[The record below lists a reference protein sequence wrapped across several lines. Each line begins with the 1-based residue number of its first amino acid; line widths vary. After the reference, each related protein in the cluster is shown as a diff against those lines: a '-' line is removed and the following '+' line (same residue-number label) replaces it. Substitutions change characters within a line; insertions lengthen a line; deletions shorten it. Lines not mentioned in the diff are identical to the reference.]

1 MPIPPDPSHAPP
13 PSPPPY
19 PSRDSSI
26 TAIPSSPTHTYLS
39 TKEAKP
45 TMDHTEKNLADG
57 HGNAE
62 PTSTDASVV
71 VDPAKDRA
79 VQGRMTSEDEELLQF
94 EIDPAEQK
102 KLVRKLD
109 MLIAPLVMVL

>member
-1 MPIPPDPSHAPP
+1 
-13 PSPPPY
+13 
-19 PSRDSSI
+19 
-26 TAIPSSPTHTYLS
+26 
-39 TKEAKP
+39 
-45 TMDHTEKNLADG
+45 MDHAEKNLTDG
-57 HGNAE
+57 QGHAE

-71 VDPAKDRA
+71 VDPAKDRT

-102 KLVRKLD
+102 KLIKKLD

>member
-1 MPIPPDPSHAPP
+1 MNHA
-13 PSPPPY
+13 
-19 PSRDSSI
+19 D
-26 TAIPSSPTHTYLS
+26 
-39 TKEAKP
+39 
-45 TMDHTEKNLADG
+45 KNLADAPG
-57 HGNAE
+57 YVE

-79 VQGRMTSEDEELLQF
+79 AQGRMTGEDEELLQF

-102 KLVRKLD
+102 KLIRKLD